1 MVRNKRVMRLAEKG
15 SLVIYLS
22 VSMSVCAYP
31 KYTGDRKKTEQD
43 FKDFFFLRMYVFYMN
58 REYISTLILIK
69 DCAPATTTLHVGVN
83 SAAFS
88 PE

>member
-1 MVRNKRVMRLAEKG
+1 MRLAEKG

-58 REYISTLILIK
+58 REYIGTLILIK
-69 DCAPATTTLHVGVN
+69 DTSNNNLACWCEFCCVQ
-83 SAAFS
+83 S
-88 PE
+88 